1 MIQRYGVVLCLLLIM
16 LGVHLQIDTELSTAA
31 QWSLLTGTAPADFA
45 DYKYWFS
52 SLPRA
57 VMAILVGAV
66 MGLTGSVLQQLL
78 QNPLVSPM
86 TLGAASGAWLGL
98 VVITLVSPTLAAIW
112 GSWAAIAGAMLA
124 VVLVMLIAGRNGLR
138 GLPVVLAG
146 MAVNLLLGAIAG
158 GLVLLND
165 QYARNLFIWGAGD
178 LAQTDWSWVEWL
190 LPRLWLVPVLIALA
204 ARPLMLLRLGD
215 SAAQGRGMSLLPVML
230 VLMLCSLWLT
240 SISITAVGL
249 IGFIGLLTPNLARM
263 LGSQSA
269 RDEMLFSLL
278 LGALLLLATDA
289 LALLFSQWSTDLVP
303 SGAAAALIGAPALI
317 WLARTRLGRG
327 GEMNRQLP
335 EGRQRLHPITAG
347 VLVLAGLMLA
357 GLSLTLSPGAQ
368 GWELSWPDELILSFR
383 WPRVL
388 AAASAGA
395 GLAVAGVVLQRLIR
409 NPLASPDILGLSAGA
424 TLALVLSVMIFGGS
438 IREAG
443 PVVALGG
450 SLAVL
455 LVLLLLGRRHD
466 YSPGIMALTGISL
479 AALLDAVVQFS
490 LARGTEDT
498 TAILGWLAG
507 STYRISANQ
516 SLLLA
521 VGTLVGIALAVM
533 SRRALTLIAIGDGF
547 AAGRGLD
554 KSRSRILLLLLVA
567 LITALIT
574 SMLGP
579 IAFVGLLAPHMAN
592 MLGARRAVPQLLV
605 AAGLGL
611 CLMLLA
617 DWLGRA
623 VIWPRQIPAGL
634 LASIVGGSYFIW
646 LLAKRRLT

>member
-1 MIQRYGVVLCLLLIM
+1 MIQRYTLCGMLLLIIAG
-16 LGVHLQIDTELSTAA
+16 LHLQIETPLTAA
-31 QWSLLTGTAPADFA
+31 TQWRLLLGDTPTDFA
-45 DYKYWFS
+45 GYQYWFS
-52 SLPRA
+52 SLPRV
-57 VMAILVGAV
+57 VMALLVGAV

-98 VVITLVSPTLAAIW
+98 VVITLISPTLAALW

-124 VVLVMLIAGRNGLR
+124 VVLVVLIAGRTGLR

-146 MAVNLLLGAIAG
+146 MAVNLLLGAIAS

-190 LPRLWLVPVLIALA
+190 LPRLWPIPVLLLLA
-204 ARPLMLLRLGD
+204 ARPLTLLRLGD
-215 SAAQGRGMSLLPVML
+215 TAAQGRGMNLLPVML
-230 VLMLCSLWLT
+230 VLILVSLWLT
-240 SISITAVGL
+240 SVSITAVGL

-263 LGSQSA
+263 LGSRSA
-269 RDEMLFSLL
+269 RDEMAFSLL

-289 LALLFSQWSTDLVP
+289 LALLFSQWSSNLVP

-317 WLARTRLGRG
+317 WLARNRLGG
-327 GEMNRQLP
+327 GDAGRQLP
-335 EGRQRLHPITAG
+335 EGRQQLHPLTAG
-347 VLVLAGLMLA
+347 LLMLTA
-357 GLSLTLSPGAQ
+357 VMLACLSLTLAPTAE
-368 GWELSWPDELILSFR
+368 GWRWSWPDELVLSLR

-424 TLALVLSVMIFGGS
+424 TLALVMSVVLFGGS

-443 PVVALGG
+443 PLVAFGG

-455 LVLLLLGRRHD
+455 ALLLWLGRRHD
-466 YSPGIMALTGISL
+466 YAPGMMALTGISL

-507 STYRISANQ
+507 STYRISSSQ
-516 SLLLA
+516 SVLLAAGTLLGILLA
-521 VGTLVGIALAVM
+521 VLA
-533 SRRALTLIAIGDGF
+533 RRALTLIAIGDDF

-554 KSRSRILLLLLVA
+554 RSRARILLLLLVA
-567 LITALIT
+567 LMTALIT

-579 IAFVGLLAPHMAN
+579 IAFVGLLAPHMAS

-605 AAGLGL
+605 AAALGL
-611 CLMLLA
+611 VLMLLA
-617 DWLGRA
+617 DWFGRIL
-623 VIWPRQIPAGL
+623 IWPQQIPAGL
-634 LASIVGGSYFIW
+634 LASVVGGSYFVW
-646 LLAKRRLT
+646 LLARRRLR

>member
-1 MIQRYGVVLCLLLIM
+1 MIQRYTASVLLLLIIAA
-16 LGVHLQIDTELSTAA
+16 LHLQIETHLTPGA
-31 QWSLLTGTAPADFA
+31 QWRLLLGETPDGFA
-45 DYKYWFS
+45 GYQYWFS
-52 SLPRA
+52 SLPRV
-57 VMAILVGAV
+57 VMALLVGAV

-98 VVITLVSPTLAAIW
+98 VVITLVSPAMAALW

-124 VVLVMLIAGRNGLR
+124 VMLVMVIAGRTGLR

-146 MAVNLLLGAIAG
+146 MAVNLLLGAIAS

-178 LAQTDWSWVEWL
+178 LAQTDWNWVEWL
-190 LPRLWLVPVLIALA
+190 LPRLWPIPVLLLLA
-204 ARPLMLLRLGD
+204 ARPLTLLRLGD
-215 SAAQGRGMSLLPVML
+215 TAAQGRGMNLMPVML
-230 VLMLCSLWLT
+230 VLMLVSLWLT
-240 SISITAVGL
+240 SVSITAVGL

-263 LGSQSA
+263 LGSRSA
-269 RDEMLFSLL
+269 RDEMAFSLL

-289 LALLFSQWSTDLVP
+289 LALLFSQWASNLVP

-317 WLARTRLGRG
+317 WLARNRLGG
-327 GEMNRQLP
+327 GDV
-335 EGRQRLHPITAG
+335 GRQVPQGRQQLHRLTAALLMLAT
-347 VLVLAGLMLA
+347 VLLA
-357 GLSLTLSPGAQ
+357 GLSLTLAPGAD
-368 GWELSWPDELILSFR
+368 GWQWRWPDELVLSLR

-424 TLALVLSVMIFGGS
+424 TLALVMSVVLFGGS

-443 PVVALGG
+443 PLVAFGG

-455 LVLLLLGRRHD
+455 ALLLLLGRRHD
-466 YSPGIMALTGISL
+466 YAPGIMALTGISL

-507 STYRISANQ
+507 STYRISPSQ
-516 SLLLA
+516 SVLLA
-521 VGTLVGIALAVM
+521 MGTLLGILLAIM
-533 SRRALTLIAIGDGF
+533 ARRPLTLIAIGDDF

-554 KSRSRILLLLLVA
+554 RSRARVLLLLLVA
-567 LITALIT
+567 LMTALIT

-579 IAFVGLLAPHMAN
+579 IAFVGLLAPHMAS
-592 MLGARRAVPQLLV
+592 MLGAQRAVPQILV
-605 AAGLGL
+605 AAALGL
-611 CLMLLA
+611 VLMLLA
-617 DWLGRA
+617 DWFGRIL
-623 VIWPRQIPAGL
+623 IWPQQIPAGL
-634 LASIVGGSYFIW
+634 LASVVGGSYFVW
-646 LLAKRRLT
+646 LLTRQRLR